1 MDLRKTLV
9 AVVACSAVSV
19 AAFAAGGWKLPKA
32 HSEIADNQVESNLA
46 GSPAFVAASFDEV
59 SAATPFADIREE
71 NINAESEAADPTAER
86 MVSYAERFL
95 GTRYVLGASGPKA
108 FDCSGFTSY
117 IYKNFGITLN
127 RSSREQYLQ
136 GQKVAVNNLRPG
148 DLLFFSSRSAGRG
161 RVGHVAMVV
170 SVDASNGSC
179 TFIHASTKKGVTY
192 QRFPDGGYYSR
203 NFIGARR
210 ILGTDLATDLATL

>member
-9 AVVACSAVSV
+9 AVVICSAVSM

-32 HSEIADNQVESNLA
+32 HSDIADRQIDINLA
-46 GSPAFVAASFDEV
+46 VSPAFVAASFEEV

-71 NINAESEAADPTAER
+71 NINAELDAADPMAEQ
-86 MVSYAERFL
+86 MVSYAQRFL

-127 RSSREQYLQ
+127 RSSRDQYLQ
-136 GQKVAVNNLRPG
+136 GQKVSVDNLRPG
-148 DLLFFSSRSAGRG
+148 DLLFFSSRRAGRG
-161 RVGHVAMVV
+161 NVGHVAMVV
-170 SVDASNGSC
+170 SVDSANGSC

-192 QRFPDGGYYSR
+192 QQFPDGGYYSR

-210 ILGTDLATDLATL
+210 ILGTELATL

>member
-9 AVVACSAVSV
+9 AVVICSAVSM

-32 HSEIADNQVESNLA
+32 HSDIADRQVDINLA
-46 GSPAFVAASFDEV
+46 VSPAFVAASFEEV

-71 NINAESEAADPTAER
+71 NINAELDAADPMAEQ
-86 MVSYAERFL
+86 MVSYAQRFL

-127 RSSREQYLQ
+127 RSSRDQYLQ
-136 GQKVAVNNLRPG
+136 GQKVSVDNLRPG
-148 DLLFFSSRSAGRG
+148 DLLFFSSRRAGRG
-161 RVGHVAMVV
+161 NVGHVAMVV
-170 SVDASNGSC
+170 SVDSANGSC

-192 QRFPDGGYYSR
+192 QQFPDGGYYSR

-210 ILGTDLATDLATL
+210 ILGTELATL

>member
-9 AVVACSAVSV
+9 AVVICSAVSM

-32 HSEIADNQVESNLA
+32 HSDIADRQVDINLA
-46 GSPAFVAASFDEV
+46 VSPAFVAASFEEV

-71 NINAESEAADPTAER
+71 NINAELDVADPMAEQ
-86 MVSYAERFL
+86 MVSYAQRFL

-127 RSSREQYLQ
+127 RSSRDQYLQ
-136 GQKVAVNNLRPG
+136 GQKVSVDNLRPG
-148 DLLFFSSRSAGRG
+148 DLLFFSSRRAGRG
-161 RVGHVAMVV
+161 NVGHVAMVV
-170 SVDASNGSC
+170 SVDSANGSC

-192 QRFPDGGYYSR
+192 QQFPDGGYYSR

-210 ILGTDLATDLATL
+210 ILGTELATL